1 MCWLYMLRSESDEET
16 KQLKNNGNG
25 ACVGTILTATKIVK
39 TPVTAV
45 TKQRQATGTMPPDA
59 PILMAEGGPTPA
71 LAAAATTSSAG
82 VATSARRASGTRKT
96 SPEAEYSQ
104 PTTSRRPLFI
114 RLLVP
119 RNHDRGHSANAMRV
133 VRRFNRSAK
142 SSGMILLALACLLC
156 APVHGQESV
165 GQGGGTGSR
174 NSPYA
179 DDFKRASCAA
189 PISATS
195 LEANRLAPVAFRSG
209 RGGLFAHH
217 WVEVQTSTGSYTLG
231 FGPALIPFIDRG
243 QITVEDRY
251 GHIEWRYLLHP
262 FSLHWN
268 FARAPGIGRNIAT
281 VAYLPISKADALVEN
296 QRHRHPMLPYI
307 PFFHDCRTY
316 VCTVQAS
323 TQGRSRLPCYLLLK
337 GYR

>member
-1 MCWLYMLRSESDEET
+1 MQT
-16 KQLKNNGNG
+16 H
-25 ACVGTILTATKIVK
+25 VG
-39 TPVTAV
+39 
-45 TKQRQATGTMPPDA
+45 
-59 PILMAEGGPTPA
+59 
-71 LAAAATTSSAG
+71 
-82 VATSARRASGTRKT
+82 
-96 SPEAEYSQ
+96 
-104 PTTSRRPLFI
+104 
-114 RLLVP
+114 
-119 RNHDRGHSANAMRV
+119 
-133 VRRFNRSAK
+133 RSAK
-142 SSGMILLALACLLC
+142 TGRVILLTLACLLC
-156 APVHGQESV
+156 PPVHGQESV
-165 GQGGGTGSR
+165 DQDGGAGNR
-174 NSPYA
+174 NSPAA
-179 DDFKRASCAA
+179 DDFKRESPAA
-189 PISATS
+189 PINPKS
-195 LEANRLAPVAFRSG
+195 LEASRLRLASVAFRSG

-323 TQGRSRLPCYLLLK
+323 IQGKSRLPCYLLLK
-337 GYR
+337 GYW